1 MSPLAKPPSQASSA
15 PDLEH
20 NVAQKSSIDK
30 LPAEVLD
37 VLQSYLRGNK
47 ITQQE
52 ATQRVNVL
60 LQQFPEVEPISKSAV
75 NRYSMRMDQVG
86 AKIRESREV
95 AKMWAEKFGETS
107 QGEIGNLVNE
117 SLRNIAFD
125 MTLLIQDADLT
136 DPKQVPG
143 ILSSI
148 KALSLT
154 MQRLEKAANLNRERE
169 KEIRKDAI
177 AEGVATA
184 TDSARERGVPE
195 EEIDFWVNDFLK
207 AG

>member
-1 MSPLAKPPSQASSA
+1 MSPKPST
-15 PDLEH
+15 
-20 NVAQKSSIDK
+20 IDT
-30 LPAEVLD
+30 LPTPILD
-37 VLQSYLRGNK
+37 TLQGYLRDK
-47 ITQQE
+47 SVTQQE
-52 ATQRVNVL
+52 ATRRVNL
-60 LQQFPEVEPISKSAV
+60 LLCEFPEVDPVSKSAV

-154 MQRLEKAANLNRERE
+154 MQRLEKAANLNHERE
-169 KEIRKDAI
+169 KEIRQDEREAAAKIIDKTASKLGVTKATI
-177 AEGVATA
+177 AKIHEAL
-184 TDSARERGVPE
+184 
-195 EEIDFWVNDFLK
+195 F
-207 AG
+207 